1 MGASVQIAGLEKSVR
16 KGGQERGV
24 VEGEKAP
31 KKGPPH
37 LTDVL
42 CLETV
47 PDAKV
52 RRDVDGGTLRTDS
65 AQGID

>member
-1 MGASVQIAGLEKSVR
+1 MIWLSDPAMQNLRRRRLWRKAS
-16 KGGQERGV
+16 ERGPG
-24 VEGEKAP
+24 EGSGRGGKAP

-47 PDAKV
+47 PDAEV
-52 RRDVDGGTLRTDS
+52 RRDVDGGTL
-65 AQGID
+65 